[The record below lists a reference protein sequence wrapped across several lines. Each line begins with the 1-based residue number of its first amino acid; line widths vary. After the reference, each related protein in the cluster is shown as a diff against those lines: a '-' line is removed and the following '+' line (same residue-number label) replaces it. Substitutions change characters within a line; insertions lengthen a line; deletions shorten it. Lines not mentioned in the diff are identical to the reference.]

1 MKNLNN
7 IHQAPSPSGS
17 SISPYLQFLLL
28 SGSTMI
34 SRVFLTPEANPYL
47 SQFFPN
53 QQAPVLLPGHPESGK
68 DWYGNYE

>member
-1 MKNLNN
+1 
-7 IHQAPSPSGS
+7 
-17 SISPYLQFLLL
+17 
-28 SGSTMI
+28 MI